1 MLNNSQISV
10 ANKSNIIGLG
20 ATYSVGSDRYPYTI
34 VDVLSNNKIV
44 VQADHAVRTDS
55 NGFSEDQ
62 TWVMTPNPEARKIV
76 LRLRKNGKWVE
87 NGKSLNACA
96 FYLGHRSRYNDPCF

>member
-10 ANKSNIIGLG
+10 ANKSNIIGFG
-20 ATYSVGSDRYPYTI
+20 ATYGVGSDRYPYTI

-44 VQADHAVRTDS
+44 VQADNAVRTDS
-55 NGFSEDQ
+55 NGFSENQ
-62 TWVMTPNPEARKIV
+62 TWEMTPNPEARKIV

-87 NGKSLNACA
+87 NGKSLNSCG
-96 FYLGHRSRYNDPCF
+96 FHLGERKRYDNPSF